1 MGHRSQCWFL
11 SLLTES
17 GAYTNQN
24 GNSESVRL
32 NLGHA
37 APIAM
42 YLLGR
47 NHLKQLGLDLGKERE
62 RVPHKHGCVLKW
74 GYPQIAGFT
83 IINHQFWGTH
93 ILGNLHLLVHHML
106 LTPSASRFR

>member
-62 RVPHKHGCVLKW
+62 RE
-74 GYPQIAGFT
+74 
-83 IINHQFWGTH
+83 
-93 ILGNLHLLVHHML
+93 
-106 LTPSASRFR
+106 SASQTWVCPKMGVPPNHPFEQDLPL